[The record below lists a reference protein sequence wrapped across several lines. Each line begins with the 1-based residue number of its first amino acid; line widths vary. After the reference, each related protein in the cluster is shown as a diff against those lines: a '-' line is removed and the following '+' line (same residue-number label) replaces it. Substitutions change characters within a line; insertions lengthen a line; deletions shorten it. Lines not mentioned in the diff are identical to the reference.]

1 MSAAYIIRRLLL
13 MIPTFLGVTLMVFAV
28 TRFVP
33 GGPVER
39 ALQEAQ
45 AMANEQGGA
54 EGGGGSGGSEMRAG
68 ALSQDQI
75 QMLKEYYGFDK
86 PILVSYWTWLKKLV
100 VLDLGESTRWYEPV
114 WQTIARV
121 LPVSTFYGL
130 ISMLLAY
137 LICIPLGIVKAIHH
151 RTTLDSVSSILIFVG
166 YAIPGFIIA
175 VLLMSSFSFYLEW
188 FPAGGFVSDEFD
200 EFGLFGK
207 LFDLFYH
214 ATLPL
219 IAYTL
224 GSFAVMTMLMKNSL
238 MDNLAADYVRT
249 AMAKGFPF
257 RAAVFRHALRNSL
270 IPLATHF
277 GSNISFFIGGSFLIE
292 QIFDIDGFG
301 LLGFES
307 IVERDYPVVMGILA
321 ISCALQLLGNLL
333 SDVCVAS
340 VDPRVQF
347 Q

>member
-1 MSAAYIIRRLLL
+1 MSTAYILRRLLL

-45 AMANEQGGA
+45 AMADQGDS
-54 EGGGGSGGSEMRAG
+54 EGSGSDLRAG
-68 ALSQDQI
+68 ALSEDQI
-75 QMLKEYYGFDK
+75 QMLNEYYGFDK
-86 PILVSYWTWLKKLV
+86 PILVSYWNWLKKLV
-100 VLDLGESTRWYEPV
+100 VLDLGDSTRWYEPV
-114 WQTIARV
+114 WETIARV

-130 ISMLLAY
+130 MSMLLAY
-137 LICIPLGIVKAIHH
+137 LICIPLGIVKAIKHKSS
-151 RTTLDSVSSILIFVG
+151 LDSWSSILIFVG
-166 YAIPGFIIA
+166 YAVPGFIVA
-175 VLLMSSFSFYLEW
+175 VLLLSAFSFHLEW
-188 FPAGGFVSDEFD
+188 FPAGGFVSDEFED
-200 EFGLFGK
+200 LSFVGK
-207 LFDLFYH
+207 IGDLFYH
-214 ATLPL
+214 AALPL
-219 IAYTL
+219 IAYTT

-249 AMAKGFPF
+249 AMAKGFTF
-257 RAAVFRHALRNSL
+257 KAAVFRHALQNSL

-292 QIFDIDGFG
+292 KIFDIDGFG

-333 SDVCVAS
+333 SDVSVAA